1 MTSFDREAKVNLE
14 MVYYIGL
21 HCLLLKEIKKSEVIR
36 QIIIWLCL
44 TRTGNYQIHGFD
56 WLKLILD
63 RLCFA
68 AKTLQTEMQNHQLF
82 SSTCNNIYGSAK
94 KHDDKKMERERANF
108 GRIKFSSLLFTN
120 KISVNTSQ

>member
-1 MTSFDREAKVNLE
+1 MTCFDTEAKVNFE

-21 HCLLLKEIKKSEVIR
+21 QCLLLKEIKKSGVLR
-36 QIIIWLCL
+36 QIIIWLCI

-56 WLKLILD
+56 WLKSILD

-82 SSTCNNIYGSAK
+82 SPNNIYGSAK

-108 GRIKFSSLLFTN
+108 GRIKFSSFLFTS
-120 KISVNTSQ
+120 KISVSTSQ